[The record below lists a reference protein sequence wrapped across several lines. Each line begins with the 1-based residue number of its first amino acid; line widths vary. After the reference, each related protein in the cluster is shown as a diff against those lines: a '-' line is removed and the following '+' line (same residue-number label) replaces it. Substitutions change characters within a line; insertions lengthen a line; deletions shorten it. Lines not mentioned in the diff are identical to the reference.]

1 MKYIQLHENYQDKYK
16 SSDMTQTVIHEKCHD
31 TSNLHAKFRTPKFST
46 FFRCVPRCQMKS
58 AKWLLYTSCSA
69 FTYILCTTNDYLSL
83 WQLNKYSGVFA
94 IAQRKGVTVKAEKA
108 RKGLSAATFSNTQHI
123 CNSFCRIN
131 QTNWLPA
138 NTLIG
143 LTNCEIEEKVEGN
156 FWGQLGSWSSPFVAN
171 ESLEMMKSRKSQR
184 ILRHIQGNEG

>member
-1 MKYIQLHENYQDKYK
+1 MSWYVKLCMQNLELPNSALCPGAFQG
-16 SSDMTQTVIHEKCHD
+16 VKC
-31 TSNLHAKFRTPKFST
+31 SLQSG
-46 FFRCVPRCQMKS
+46 C
-58 AKWLLYTSCSA
+58 
-69 FTYILCTTNDYLSL
+69 YILLVRRLHIFSAQPATICHC

>member
-1 MKYIQLHENYQDKYK
+1 MQ
-16 SSDMTQTVIHEKCHD
+16 
-31 TSNLHAKFRTPKFST
+31 NLELPN
-46 FFRCVPRCQMKS
+46 S
-58 AKWLLYTSCSA
+58 ALCPGAFQGVKWRLQSGC
-69 FTYILCTTNDYLSL
+69 YILLVRRLHIFCAQPTTICHC

-94 IAQRKGVTVKAEKA
+94 IAQRKGVTLWRLKA

-156 FWGQLGSWSSPFVAN
+156 FWGLLGSWSSPFVAN
-171 ESLEMMKSRKSQR
+171 ESFEMMKSRKSRR